1 MDILFWIHRSKSNKK
16 GEAPLK
22 IRITCGIGDRV
33 EISTGKFVNPDLWS
47 VDKKRVIGKSV
58 QSDIINRYI
67 VASENKL
74 IKIESDLQLNNLPYN
89 SEIIR
94 NMFLGNHIQRYSLL
108 QILDIHNDLFK
119 QRIGQPG
126 FSQRTFEK
134 YDSALRTKI
143 SVFIQTKYKRK
154 DLYISELNLDFIESF
169 WHFLTTR
176 GKEVKGKLV
185 EPMDTE
191 SACGII
197 GQLKKIARIGF
208 RKQEIAINPF
218 DDFRATFSKESKVP
232 LTIDEVNEIMTK
244 EFSTT
249 RLDRV
254 RDRFIIG
261 CFTGMS
267 NEDIHTVTGDMISTD
282 INGKKWI
289 DRGRTKTG
297 ELCIIP
303 LWEPVLKIIEK
314 YKDDPLN
321 KEGNYL
327 FPRISLQK
335 MNEYL
340 HEIATICG
348 IKKKLTTHICRHTF
362 ADIYLNSGGSI
373 DNLAR
378 ILGHSSIRTTSGYAK
393 RNRVTITGESNNVEG
408 RIFGYMEKIK
418 ERKTS

>member
-1 MDILFWIHRSKSNKK
+1 MDILFWIHRSKSNRK

-22 IRITCGIGDRV
+22 IRVTCGIGDRV
-33 EISTGKFVNPDLWS
+33 EISTGKFVNPDQWN

-58 QSDIINRYI
+58 QADIINRYI

-74 IKIESDLQLNNLPYN
+74 IKIESDLQLNDLPI
-89 SEIIR
+89 SAEIIR
-94 NMFLGNHIQRYSLL
+94 NIFLGNHIQRYGLL
-108 QILDIHNDLFK
+108 QVLDIHNDLFRQK
-119 QRIGQPG
+119 IGQKG
-126 FSQRTFEK
+126 FSQSTLDK
-134 YDSALRTKI
+134 YTGALRRKI
-143 SVFIQTKYKRK
+143 EYFIESKYKRK
-154 DLYISELNLDFIESF
+154 DIYISELNLDFIESF
-169 WHFLTTR
+169 WHFLTTK
-176 GKEVKGKLV
+176 GKEVKGKFT
-185 EPMDTE
+185 EPMDVE

-197 GQLKKIARIGF
+197 SKFKKIAKIGF

-218 DDFRATFSKESKVP
+218 DDFKVSFSKESKVP
-232 LTIDEVNEIMTK
+232 LTIDEVNEIMNK

-261 CFTGMS
+261 CFTGMA
-267 NEDIHTVTGDMISTD
+267 NEDIQTVTKDMVSIDVT
-282 INGKKWI
+282 GKKWI

-303 LWEPVLKIIEK
+303 LWDPVIKIIEK
-314 YKDDPLN
+314 YKDDPSC
-321 KEGNYL
+321 KEGGYL

-340 HEIATICG
+340 HEIALICG

-378 ILGHSSIRTTSGYAK
+378 ILGHSNIRTTSGYAK
-393 RNRVTITGESNNVEG
+393 RNKTTITKESINVEQ
-408 RIFGYMEKIK
+408 RIFGYMDKIN